1 MLNQTQFGTPAGAGV
16 SLSPVT
22 DKINDFFQDRK
33 NRMERSEGMAAQHAL
48 TSIRDSRR
56 FEHESSMEGSR
67 QAHESAL
74 QSSRQSHEEGL
85 ATRQLAA
92 KIYEGQE
99 SRKHE
104 SRMARSTQ
112 RHEASE
118 SSASRAHELARMGAA
133 FEGIKGLGKSG
144 RTAEF
149 QVGDVKAKFN
159 PKEPRQPRA
168 TTAAAPTR
176 NPEQPTV
183 VPPSSGFV
191 PKVRQNSTT
200 GKIERIPVGEQAPVS
215 TPAAKKT
222 TSKAARRPRSK

>member
-1 MLNQTQFGTPAGAGV
+1 MLNQTQFGTPAGSGV
-16 SLSPVT
+16 SLSPITDKVT
-22 DKINDFFQDRK
+22 DFFADRK
-33 NRMERSEGMAAQHAL
+33 NRSERLEGMAAQHAL
-48 TSIRDSRR
+48 SSMRDSRR
-56 FEHESSMEGSR
+56 FEHESS
-67 QAHESAL
+67 L
-74 QSSRQSHEEGL
+74 QTSRQSHEQDMS
-85 ATRQLAA
+85 TRTLAA

-118 SSASRAHELARMGAA
+118 SSASRAHEIARMGAA
-133 FEGIKGLGKSG
+133 FEGITTLGKSG
-144 RTAEF
+144 RTSEF

-168 TTAAAPTR
+168 TTSAAPTR

-183 VPPSSGFV
+183 VPPASGFV
-191 PKVRQNSTT
+191 PKVRQNSAT

>member
-56 FEHESSMEGSR
+56 FEHESS
-67 QAHESAL
+67 L
-74 QSSRQSHEEGL
+74 QTSRQSHEQDMS
-85 ATRQLAA
+85 TRTLAA

-104 SRMARSTQ
+104 RRMARSTQ

-222 TSKAARRPRSK
+222 TPKAARRPRSK